1 MEGIQ
6 IDTLEFALSQ
16 GQVEEAIESASAF
29 AEEDE
34 RDCERVVARVEYEGA
49 ILDTERALRA
59 EEGNPMYGKTLIE
72 ELEKKLKERKTWLE
86 QHPMENA
93 EVYKQKAVELREEFA
108 FLFHVGQ
115 LPYL

>member
-29 AEEDE
+29 AEED
-34 RDCERVVARVEYEGA
+34 ERVVARVEYEGA